1 MTILETNDRD
11 VTEQAD
17 TRKAT
22 NDQASAGGHCL
33 RHLEKKKTF
42 SAYLSFV
49 VKN

>member
-33 RHLEKKKTF
+33 RHLEKKNI
-42 SAYLSFV
+42 LGLFV
-49 VKN
+49 FCS